1 MNQKLLKKFQ
11 DIKIVL
17 TDVDGVLTDGG
28 MYYSSKGD
36 TMKKFHVRDGMAINM
51 LKKHNIP
58 TIIVTKEK
66 NPIITQWAKK
76 MNVKKIF
83 DGVLDKEKILK
94 KVCKEFDVKTSNI
107 VYIGDDVN
115 DMDLLKNVGI
125 SISPADAWKN
135 TKQIVDYVS
144 EKHGGKGVLREISDL
159 ILASNNKL

>member
-1 MNQKLLKKFQ
+1 MNQKLLKKFK

-58 TIIVTKEK
+58 TVIVTKEK
-66 NPIITQWAKK
+66 NRIITQWAKK

-83 DGVLDKEKILK
+83 DGVLDKEKILE

-115 DMDLLKNVGI
+115 DMALLKNVGI
-125 SISPADAWKN
+125 SVSPADAWKN
-135 TKQIVDYVS
+135 IKQIVDYVS

>member
-1 MNQKLLKKFQ
+1 MKSKFSQ
-11 DIKIVL
+11 CKRIRFIL

-28 MYYSSKGD
+28 RYFSSSGEK
-36 TMKKFHVRDGMAINM
+36 MKRFHVRDGMAVNM

-66 NPIITQWAKK
+66 NRIITQWAKK

-115 DMDLLKNVGI
+115 DMALLKNVGI
-125 SISPADAWKN
+125 SVSPADAWKN

-144 EKHGGKGVLREISDL
+144 EKNGGKGVLREISDL

>member
-1 MNQKLLKKFQ
+1 MNQKLLKKFK

-58 TIIVTKEK
+58 TVIVTKEK
-66 NPIITQWAKK
+66 NRIITQWAKK

-83 DGVLDKEKILK
+83 DGVLDKEKILE

-115 DMDLLKNVGI
+115 DMVLLKNVGI
-125 SISPADAWKN
+125 SVSPADAWKN

-144 EKHGGKGVLREISDL
+144 EKNGGKGVLREISDL

>member
-1 MNQKLLKKFQ
+1 MNQKLLKKFK

-66 NPIITQWAKK
+66 NRIITQWAKK

-115 DMDLLKNVGI
+115 DMALLKNVGI
-125 SISPADAWKN
+125 SVSPADAWKN

-144 EKHGGKGVLREISDL
+144 EKNGGKGVLREISDL

>member
-1 MNQKLLKKFQ
+1 MNQKLLKKFK

-36 TMKKFHVRDGMAINM
+36 TMKKFHVRDGMAVNM
-51 LKKHNIP
+51 LKKHNIQ

-66 NPIITQWAKK
+66 NRIITQWAKK

-107 VYIGDDVN
+107 VYIGDDFN
-115 DMDLLKNVGI
+115 DIFLLKNVGI
-125 SISPADAWKN
+125 SVSPADAWKN

-144 EKHGGKGVLREISDL
+144 EKNGGKGVLREISDL

>member
-11 DIKIVL
+11 DIRIVL

-36 TMKKFHVRDGMAINM
+36 TMKKFHVRDGMAVNM

-66 NPIITQWAKK
+66 SPIIIQWAKK

-83 DGVLDKEKILK
+83 DGVLDKKKILK
-94 KVCKEFDVKTSNI
+94 KICKEFDVKSSNI

-115 DMDLLKNVGI
+115 DMALLKNVGI
-125 SISPADAWKN
+125 SVSPADAWKN

>member
-1 MNQKLLKKFQ
+1 MNQKLLKKFK

-36 TMKKFHVRDGMAINM
+36 TMKKFHVRDGMAVNM
-51 LKKHNIP
+51 LKKHNIQ

-66 NPIITQWAKK
+66 NRIITQWAKK

-115 DMDLLKNVGI
+115 DTTLLKNVGI
-125 SISPADAWKN
+125 SVSPADAWKN

-144 EKHGGKGVLREISDL
+144 EKNGGKGVLREISDL

>member
-1 MNQKLLKKFQ
+1 MNQKLLKKFK

-66 NPIITQWAKK
+66 NRIITQWAKK

-115 DMDLLKNVGI
+115 DMALLKNVGI
-125 SISPADAWKN
+125 SVSPADAWKN

>member
-1 MNQKLLKKFQ
+1 MNQKLLKKFK

-36 TMKKFHVRDGMAINM
+36 TMKKFHVRDGMAVNM

-66 NPIITQWAKK
+66 NRIITQWAKK

-115 DMDLLKNVGI
+115 DMALLKNVGI
-125 SISPADAWKN
+125 SVSPADAWKN

-144 EKHGGKGVLREISDL
+144 EKNGGKGVLREISDL

>member
-1 MNQKLLKKFQ
+1 MNQKLLKKFK

-36 TMKKFHVRDGMAINM
+36 TMKKFHVRDGMAVNM

-66 NPIITQWAKK
+66 NRIITQWAKK

-115 DMDLLKNVGI
+115 DMALLKNVGI
-125 SISPADAWKN
+125 SVSPADAWKN
-135 TKQIVDYVS
+135 IKQIVDYVS
-144 EKHGGKGVLREISDL
+144 EKNGGKGVLREISDL

>member
-1 MNQKLLKKFQ
+1 MNQKLLKKFK

-36 TMKKFHVRDGMAINM
+36 TMKKFHVRDGMAVNM

-66 NPIITQWAKK
+66 NRIITQWAKK

-115 DMDLLKNVGI
+115 DMVLLKNVGI
-125 SISPADAWKN
+125 SVSPADAWKN

>member
-1 MNQKLLKKFQ
+1 MNQKLLKKFK

-58 TIIVTKEK
+58 TVIVTKEK
-66 NPIITQWAKK
+66 NRIITQWAKK

-115 DMDLLKNVGI
+115 DMALLKNVGI
-125 SISPADAWKN
+125 SVSPADAWKN

-144 EKHGGKGVLREISDL
+144 EKNGGKGVLREISDL

>member
-1 MNQKLLKKFQ
+1 MNQKLLKKFK

-36 TMKKFHVRDGMAINM
+36 IMKKFHVRDGMAINM
-51 LKKHNIP
+51 LKKYNIP

-66 NPIITQWAKK
+66 NRIITQWAKK

-115 DMDLLKNVGI
+115 DMTLLKNVGI
-125 SISPADAWKN
+125 SVSPADAWKN

-144 EKHGGKGVLREISDL
+144 EKNGGKGVLREISDL